1 MLSFVSLF
9 TLPVSLAAEGVSE
22 PVKIIELSQL
32 IQTLYNRPCNDS
44 YQVAFC
50 LVKYL
55 WEFRKIQQ
63 LCKDGMEEGK
73 LLVKVV
79 KDSGGPITMR
89 LPVWDLLNTFYPFD
103 EFEKKEIEL
112 CYNHITNIWN
122 ELKELV

>member
-9 TLPVSLAAEGVSE
+9 TLPVSLATEGVSE

-44 YQVAFC
+44 YQVTLC

-55 WEFRKIQQ
+55 WEFRNIQQ

-73 LLVKVV
+73 RLVKVV

-89 LPVWDLLNTFYPFD
+89 LPAWDLLNTFYPFD

-112 CYNHITNIWN
+112 CYNHITDIWN